1 MSVFM
6 IVPDDAKILA
16 NKLRASLQSNVAHI
30 RTTTLDGFLEL
41 GSALNDNTV
50 RVIFLT
56 ALLWQDIERQ
66 PKKDV
71 GYLFSKP
78 KDTILLISCAEP
90 IKKAAVDMFSKMVNN
105 WESVG
110 LFTASGED
118 WFNAEARIKYRVAE
132 NENREVP
139 SASRYLIKPD
149 TISTLSEP
157 QSEVFIIL
165 FDDVTTEHN
174 DVTRL
179 EVKDGGN
186 VHQAR
191 KIQPNIWS
199 FNVFEFT
206 PGEHD
211 IRVLADDVDIGP
223 YSLHIQDKEAVRKEL
238 LTDLK
243 KKDPKR
249 FIAELLN
256 INEADFDRDLM
267 DTISGSSC
275 VSFVEIL
282 LKYGEENECEYPNF
296 AHFCAEHGLEECAKW
311 CAGNLPNFK
320 EACKVRNNVGQT
332 PQQVAVERRETRA
345 LIEALGVEE
354 DLEPIQS
361 PFGKGINR
369 DSGWSS
375 QGSVVLQVD
384 TRPCREPPPV
394 PTEHS
399 GTEPTRFQFNRQ
411 QRPYNT
417 IEDDDA
423 ESTYNRPWEDR
434 TFLPNR
440 SAQAL
445 SAGTLSRSI
454 QEDSNGRGRGL
465 ARSNTTGGSGTRL

>member
-16 NKLRASLQSNVAHI
+16 NKLRGSLQSNVAHI

-78 KDTILLISCAEP
+78 KDTIVLISCAEP

-110 LFTASGED
+110 LFEASGED

-139 SASRYLIKPD
+139 CASRYLIKPD

-179 EVKDGGN
+179 EVKDGEN

-206 PGEHD
+206 LGEHD
-211 IRVLADDVDIGP
+211 IRVLADDDDIGP
-223 YSLHIQDKEAVRKEL
+223 YSLHIRDKEAVRKEL

-256 INEADFDRDLM
+256 INKADFDCDLM
-267 DTISGSSC
+267 DTISGSSG

-282 LKYGEENECEYPNF
+282 LKYGEENGCEYPNF
-296 AHFCAEHGLEECAKW
+296 AHFCANHSLEESATW
-311 CAGNLPNFK
+311 CAGNLPNFQ
-320 EACKVRNNVGQT
+320 EACKVLNNGGQT
-332 PQQVAVERRETRA
+332 PQQVAVERGETPA
-345 LIEALGVEE
+345 VIIIFIL
-354 DLEPIQS
+354 
-361 PFGKGINR
+361 F
-369 DSGWSS
+369 
-375 QGSVVLQVD
+375 
-384 TRPCREPPPV
+384 T
-394 PTEHS
+394 
-399 GTEPTRFQFNRQ
+399 
-411 QRPYNT
+411 
-417 IEDDDA
+417 
-423 ESTYNRPWEDR
+423 
-434 TFLPNR
+434 
-440 SAQAL
+440 
-445 SAGTLSRSI
+445 
-454 QEDSNGRGRGL
+454 
-465 ARSNTTGGSGTRL
+465 